1 MKFEDQREIMV
12 QSQLIGRGIK
22 NQQILEAFREIPR
35 DMFVP
40 NDFKLHSY
48 ADFPL
53 SIACGQTISQPYI
66 IAFMIQCLGVE
77 KQDRVLEIGTGSGY
91 QTAILSRVAKEVYS
105 VERIQE
111 LSLGAKRVLRKL
123 EIDNVH
129 FRVGDGT
136 RGWEKAYPKCDE
148 FDKIIVSAGSP
159 SIPENLLRQ
168 LADNGKLIIPSGTQ
182 DMQSLEM
189 ITRRGDQFI
198 KESFGNCTFVPLIGE
213 QGW

>member
-12 QSQLIGRGIK
+12 QTQLMGRGIK
-22 NQQILEAFREIPR
+22 NDRILSAFREIPR

-40 NDFKLHSY
+40 DDFKLHSY

-66 IAFMIQCLGVE
+66 IAFMIQIVDVTD
-77 KQDRVLEIGTGSGY
+77 KDKVLEIGTGSGY
-91 QTAILSRVAKEVYS
+91 QTAILSMLAEEVYS

-111 LSLGAKRVLRKL
+111 LSLGAKRVLKKL
-123 EIDNVH
+123 EISNVH

-136 RGWEKAYPKCDE
+136 RGWEKAYPKCEE

-159 SIPENLLRQ
+159 SIPESLLQQ
-168 LADNGKLIIPSGTQ
+168 LADNGKLIIPSGSQ
-182 DMQSLEM
+182 EMQSLEM
-189 ITRRGDQFI
+189 ITRKGDQYI